1 MLIRVVNSINVSIF
15 YFLLS
20 KQQPTLNINFDI
32 DAGQEIPF
40 VENLCG
46 PHQHSSLLH
55 LERRMLV
62 GRQRW
67 STSFVSLYA
76 NKY

>member
-20 KQQPTLNINFDI
+20 KPQPTLNINFDI

-40 VENLCG
+40 D
-46 PHQHSSLLH
+46 
-55 LERRMLV
+55 
-62 GRQRW
+62 
-67 STSFVSLYA
+67 
-76 NKY
+76 